1 MIVSASPLEVQSG
14 PGYWLSTYRSML
26 HFEMINLRAFL
37 ILALIIQV
45 LMGAGMSLMYGYY
58 FGDLD
63 VTQQTFLVTGIP
75 ALALV
80 PIGFVMVPE
89 SIMEHKIRDT
99 YDYVWTLP
107 GPRPISAA
115 ATLTLFT
122 SLALPGTVA
131 ALVIATVVY
140 PIDLHIS
147 WSIIPAVFLTSA
159 MATSVGYAVG
169 HAIPEPRV
177 INLISNL
184 VIFMVLLFSPIV
196 VPIEQFPSW
205 WANVQQVLPF
215 WHMSV
220 VIRGGLTDGL
230 IASSLTV
237 SYLVLTTW
245 TIVSWVVGGWVVG
258 RRD

>member
-1 MIVSASPLEVQSG
+1 MRTHDSAVQVRSG
-14 PGYWLSTYRSML
+14 LGYWVSTYRSML
-26 HFEMINLRAFL
+26 HFETINLRAFL

-80 PIGFVMVPE
+80 PIGFVMVPN

-99 YDYVWTLP
+99 YDYVWSLP
-107 GPRPISAA
+107 GPRLVSAT
-115 ATLTLFT
+115 ATFTLFT
-122 SLALPGTVA
+122 ALALPGTAA
-131 ALVIATVVY
+131 ALWIASLVY

-147 WSIIPAVFLTSA
+147 LSIVPAVLLTSA
-159 MATSVGYAVG
+159 MAASVGYALG

-196 VPIEQFPSW
+196 VSIDQFPDW
-205 WANVQQVLPF
+205 WANVHRVLPF

-220 VIRGGLTDGL
+220 AIRAGLTDGL
-230 IASSLTV
+230 VTSSLLL
-237 SYLVLTTW
+237 SYLVLAAW
-245 TIVSWVVGGWVVG
+245 TIVSWAIAGWVVG
-258 RRD
+258 RRG